1 MVNVTD
7 SVGTWA
13 CLSICWAPLWTD
25 WLWVATPDNHDRL
38 CKEDCAVLSL
48 SAETGLC
55 LRLVPDHYGLFYS
68 PYRSHQSNNVRSHL
82 PRWDDAGAVI
92 SSHFREAEWNYQRRA
107 QKKRASLHFYKIR
120 RYCEIMF
127 AHSKS
132 RHTNEFFRPSCDKNW
147 VSFVIPPRVNSRRF
161 YGVSNGPWQTVE

>member
-68 PYRSHQSNNVRSHL
+68 PYRSRQSNNVRSHL

-107 QKKRASLHFYKIR
+107 QKKQASLHFTCIKYADIAKLCLHIWKVATRTSFSGRVAIR
-120 RYCEIMF
+120 I
-127 AHSKS
+127 
-132 RHTNEFFRPSCDKNW
+132 EFRLWSPLGLTQEGSMVSQMDHDK
-147 VSFVIPPRVNSRRF
+147 R
-161 YGVSNGPWQTVE
+161 